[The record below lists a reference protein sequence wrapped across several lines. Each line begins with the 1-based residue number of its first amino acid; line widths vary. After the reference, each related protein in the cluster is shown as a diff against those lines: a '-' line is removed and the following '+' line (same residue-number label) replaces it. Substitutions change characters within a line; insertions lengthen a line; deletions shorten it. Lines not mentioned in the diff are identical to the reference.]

1 MDIPPAFA
9 GVENDELRTRGS
21 FFAEGRCGR
30 KTKISTSR
38 ISAAFAAAQ
47 II

>member
-1 MDIPPAFA
+1 MDIPLVFA

-21 FFAEGRCGR
+21 FFAEGWYGR
-30 KTKISTSR
+30 KTKIGTSR
-38 ISAAFAAAQ
+38 ISTAFVASQ